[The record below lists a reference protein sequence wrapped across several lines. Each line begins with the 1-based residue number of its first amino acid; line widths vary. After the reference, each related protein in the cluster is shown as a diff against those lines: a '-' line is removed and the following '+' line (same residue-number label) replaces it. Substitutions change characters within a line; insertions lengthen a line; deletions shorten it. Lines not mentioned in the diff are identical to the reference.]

1 MTTTV
6 ISLSMDSKLLAR
18 LDELVSRLAYSSRSE
33 AIRDAVRRLLEE
45 YELPG
50 LRGREVLAAIA
61 VVYEYGEGHADRR
74 LARIRHEYND
84 IVIGNLHL
92 HVNSRYC
99 SELLVARGRAE
110 RILRLIAVIRGI
122 RGTTSSRYLLVPLDE
137 QLP

>member
-50 LRGREVLAAIA
+50 LRGREVLAAIV